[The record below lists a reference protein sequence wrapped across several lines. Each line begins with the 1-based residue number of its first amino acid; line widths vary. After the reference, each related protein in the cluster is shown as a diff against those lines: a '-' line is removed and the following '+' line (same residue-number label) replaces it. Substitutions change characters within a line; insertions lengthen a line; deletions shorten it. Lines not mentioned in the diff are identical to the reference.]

1 MVQVDLASSRLRRE
15 DGQTMAEYSV
25 VISVIT
31 LAVVAVFA
39 YLAGGIEGAITTVI
53 GLIPS

>member
-1 MVQVDLASSRLRRE
+1 MVQVDLASSRLQRE

-39 YLAGGIEGAITTVI
+39 FLAGGIEGAITTVI
-53 GLIPS
+53 GLIPG